1 MIASGTLSSP
11 VKVINATGVVLHTG
25 LGRAVLPASVRQ
37 AMYDA
42 SGYTVLE
49 VERESGK
56 RGERIDSFSRLIL
69 EATGAQAG
77 MAVNNNAAAVLLALS
92 ALVSPGKVVIAQ
104 SHLVEIGGSF
114 RLPEVFAQSGCQ
126 FVAVGAA
133 NTVRLSDYAIGL
145 EQGAQAIFVA
155 HHSNFWFQGEH
166 SEPTLAELVA
176 FAHEAGVPLLYDL
189 GTGAMLDLSH
199 WGIDVGMTVGG
210 AVQAGA
216 DLVCF
221 SGDKLFGGPQAGIV
235 VGRKNLTDKLLH
247 HPLYRSLRLGKNI
260 LAGLCAMLDIYR
272 RGEEYARA
280 EIPTLAMLTELQ
292 ESIQA
297 RAKRLLGLLPLE
309 MAIKYRVAE
318 TTDKPG
324 GGTLPQVELPGW
336 ALAIRPTGLTLRDL
350 ARRLR
355 LGEPSVWGRLSG
367 KDLWLDMRTV
377 TDCEVEA
384 LAGALS
390 RAMLQ

>member
-1 MIASGTLSSP
+1 MAASAESLNTIP
-11 VKVINATGVVLHTG
+11 VINATGVVLHTG
-25 LGRAVLPASVRQ
+25 LGRAVLPMSVRQ
-37 AMYDA
+37 AMHDA
-42 SGYTVLE
+42 SGYILLE

-56 RGERIDSFSRLIL
+56 RGERIDAFSHLIS
-69 EATGAQAG
+69 EVTGAQAG
-77 MAVNNNAAAVLLALS
+77 LAVNNNAAAVLLALS
-92 ALVSPGKVVIAQ
+92 AFVAPSKVVIAQ

-133 NTVRLSDYAIGL
+133 NIVRLSDYALGL
-145 EQGAQAIFVA
+145 KQGAQAIFIA
-155 HHSNFWFQGEH
+155 HHSNFWFKGDH

-189 GTGAMLDLSH
+189 GTGAMLDLSR
-199 WGIDVGMTVGG
+199 WEINVGMTVGG

-235 VGRKNLTDKLLH
+235 VGRKHLIDKLLH
-247 HPLYRSLRLGKNI
+247 HPLYRSLRVGKNI
-260 LAGLCAMLDIYR
+260 LAGLCAMLEIYR
-272 RGEEYARA
+272 AGEERARE
-280 EIPTLAMLTELQ
+280 EIPTLAMLTEPT

-297 RAKRLLGLLPLE
+297 RAERLLGYLPSDI
-309 MAIKYRVAE
+309 AIQCRVAE

-336 ALAIRPTGLTLRDL
+336 ALAVRPAKITLREL

-377 TDCEVEA
+377 AEGEVEE

-390 RAMLQ
+390 RALSM